1 MKKDSLEKVGDVYRL
16 RESLSINKDTIIKK
30 HELKEKLTES
40 VLGRDLPVYGTYT
53 IKLWAQESF
62 NRNGRN
68 YRNVF
73 SKILNENKVTI
84 GFMDHPNDSKDES
97 YKNVVLVC
105 KNPSIQFIDGENW
118 LCVDVT
124 LIGKPYG
131 ENCEAIL
138 EAGGFLEFSSSALGD
153 VDNDGYVL
161 EDGFFLERYADI
173 VVNSSNAQ
181 LYFKSKEEPR
191 EIPQL
196 SDDNTLYDIKNEKN
210 EKTEKVE
217 TKEINIDK
225 NENNNLTI
233 LKSDTL
239 SEKTGEKTMSDKL
252 SEKSLELNIKSMVKD
267 ADAVSIL
274 SEKKQILETALSYA
288 KELSDGS
295 LAESIESKID
305 LINTEVH
312 TLAEK
317 AKEIEPLQ
325 ESVKSITEAKELVE
339 KELEALKE
347 EKKILEE
354 NYNNIVTLYESKQ
367 FEASQTEL
375 ATNKKLKEEVSTL
388 TESVSELKE
397 KAKKLLKEKEYF
409 EALSNTMIEA
419 DKYVQSQ
426 ETIKQLK
433 EENESLKEK
442 VRELRV
448 KTMKEKTIQVQPKV
462 ELRKEPKEQKV
473 QESSK
478 ASYDEDTL
486 IERLISERGLI

>member
-1 MKKDSLEKVGDVYRL
+1 MNKDNLEKVDNRYRL

-40 VLGRDLPVYGTYT
+40 VLGHDLPIYGTYT
-53 IKLWAQESF
+53 IKLWAQNSF

-73 SKILNENKVTI
+73 NKILNENKVTI
-84 GFMDHPNDSKDES
+84 GFMDHPEDSKDES
-97 YKNVVLVC
+97 YRNVVLIC

-124 LIGKPYG
+124 LVGKPYG

-138 EAGGFLEFSSSALGD
+138 ETGGYLEFSSSALGD
-153 VDNDGYVL
+153 VDNDGYVI

-191 EIPQL
+191 EIPTL
-196 SDDNTLYDIKNEKN
+196 GDDNTLYDIKH
-210 EKTEKVE
+210 EKVE
-217 TKEINIDK
+217 INNKND

-288 KELSDGS
+288 KELSDSS
-295 LAESIESKID
+295 LAESIVNKID
-305 LINTEVH
+305 GINQEVH
-312 TLAEK
+312 SLAEK
-317 AKEIEPLQ
+317 AKEVEPLQ
-325 ESVKSITEAKELVE
+325 ESVKSITEAKELIE
-339 KELEALKE
+339 KELNSIKE

-367 FEASQTEL
+367 FEASQNEL
-375 ATNKKLKEEVSTL
+375 AINKKLKEEVSTL
-388 TESVSELKE
+388 TESISTLKE

-409 EALSNTMIEA
+409 EALSNTLVEA
-419 DKYVQSQ
+419 DKYVEAQ
-426 ETIKQLK
+426 EMIESLK
-433 EENESLKEK
+433 EENELLKEK

-448 KTMKEKTIQVQPKV
+448 KSVKEKTIQFEKPI
-462 ELRKEPKEQKV
+462 REPHKV
-473 QESSK
+473 QENK
-478 ASYDEDTL
+478 EVKEYNEDSL